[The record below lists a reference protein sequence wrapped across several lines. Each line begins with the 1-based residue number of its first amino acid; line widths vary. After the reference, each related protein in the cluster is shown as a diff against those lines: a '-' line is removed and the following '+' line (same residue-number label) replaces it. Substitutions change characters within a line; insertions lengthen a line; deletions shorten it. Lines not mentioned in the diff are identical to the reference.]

1 MQDLAAKRGTGEPLL
16 NPSNSNPIE
25 EQTMTANLNPRLN
38 GNPPRKSLAQ
48 QLDRLDSI
56 LDGLDQG
63 LSGAISDALKEI
75 VPTVVA
81 ETLKATLL
89 EIVTNPDILA
99 LLRGNLPPA
108 SPPSAE
114 PQPPAQRPTA
124 IARVGQAFVNAWAW
138 SLKKTAAA
146 GRAIASPVRNAY
158 HGAVATYRQINAI
171 WHLRRPIM
179 ISLAVGAAVGVV
191 VGYLA
196 APWLAGVVSGVGA
209 MSATMSAQIAVWT
222 RRLFGGLS
230 MT

>member
-1 MQDLAAKRGTGEPLL
+1 
-16 NPSNSNPIE
+16 
-25 EQTMTANLNPRLN
+25 MTVTLNPRLN

-63 LSGAISDALKEI
+63 LSGAIADAVKEI

-89 EIVTNPDILA
+89 EIATNPDILA
-99 LLRGNLPPA
+99 LLRGGLPPA

-114 PQPPAQRPTA
+114 PQPPAQRPTGVR
-124 IARVGQAFVNAWAW
+124 RVGQALATAWSW
-138 SLKKTAAA
+138 SLKKSAAA
-146 GRAIASPVRNAY
+146 GRAITAPARNAY

-179 ISLAVGAAVGVV
+179 ISLVVGAGVGVV
-191 VGYLA
+191 VGFLA
-196 APWLAGVVSGVGA
+196 APWLAGAISGIGA
-209 MSATMSAQIAVWT
+209 MSATLSAQMVVWT

>member
-1 MQDLAAKRGTGEPLL
+1 MTVTL
-16 NPSNSNPIE
+16 NS
-25 EQTMTANLNPRLN
+25 PRMN
-38 GNPPRKSLAQ
+38 GNPPRKNLAQ

-63 LSGAISDALKEI
+63 LSGAIADAVKEI
-75 VPTVVA
+75 VPTVMA
-81 ETLKATLL
+81 ETIRATLK
-89 EIVTNPDILA
+89 EILSNPDLLA

-124 IARVGQAFVNAWAW
+124 IGRVGQAFVNAWAW
-138 SLKKTAAA
+138 SLKKATAA
-146 GRAIASPVRNAY
+146 GRAIAAPARNAY
-158 HGAVATYRQINAI
+158 QGTLATYRQINAI
-171 WHLRRPIM
+171 WHLRRPIL

-196 APWLAGVVSGVGA
+196 APWLAGAISGVGA
-209 MSATMSAQIAVWT
+209 MSATLSAQMAVWT